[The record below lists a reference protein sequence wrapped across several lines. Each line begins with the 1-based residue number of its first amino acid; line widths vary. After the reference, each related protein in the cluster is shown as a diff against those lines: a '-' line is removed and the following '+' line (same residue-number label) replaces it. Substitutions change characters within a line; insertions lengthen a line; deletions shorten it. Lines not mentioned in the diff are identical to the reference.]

1 MDYEFIQRYPDV
13 TRDGLSHSEIP
24 GSKPACGSPGLIAT
38 YYVLHRLLAPRHS
51 PHALSSLITKLN
63 PSDILR
69 FRRTSSRQ
77 TQRII
82 VICPKIYLCVV
93 VKEHRLSFP
102 SKVFGPENFNASQN
116 LHHSCPGPT
125 LNFKLK
131 TFNLELPKVVGL
143 TGVEPVTLRLSSACS
158 NQLSY
163 RPA

>member
-1 MDYEFIQRYPDV
+1 M
-13 TRDGLSHSEIP
+13 SHSEIP

-69 FRRTSSRQ
+69 FQKTSSRQ

-93 VKEHRLSFP
+93 VKEHRPSSR
-102 SKVFGPENFNASQN
+102 SKVFSPENFNASQN
-116 LHHSCPGPT
+116 LHHSCPV
-125 LNFKLK
+125 
-131 TFNLELPKVVGL
+131 KVVGL

-163 RPA
+163 TPRRLRRNFKSDISNLKSKYGGAEEIRTPDL

>member
-1 MDYEFIQRYPDV
+1 MNSSGRYSEIN
-13 TRDGLSHSEIP
+13 RSGLSHSEIH
-24 GSKPACGSPGLIAT
+24 GSKPACGSPELIAT

-69 FRRTSSRQ
+69 FQKTSSRQ

-93 VKEHRLSFP
+93 VKEHRLSSW
-102 SKVFGPENFNASQN
+102 SKVSSPENLNASQN
-116 LHHSCPGPT
+116 LHHSCRGPT
-125 LNFKLK
+125 LNFEKL
-131 TFNLELPKVVGL
+131 VGL

-163 RPA
+163 RPRVIYDF